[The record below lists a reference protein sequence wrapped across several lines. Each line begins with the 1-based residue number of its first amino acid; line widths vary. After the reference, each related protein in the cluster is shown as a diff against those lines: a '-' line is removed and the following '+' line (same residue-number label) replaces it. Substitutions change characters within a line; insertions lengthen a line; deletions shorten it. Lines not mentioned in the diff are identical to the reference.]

1 MTDIP
6 RGKYIGRRLGDP
18 PASEAEHFIRCP
30 SAAAGSTAVIS
41 AKCSSMKGRCR
52 TRRRI
57 NRNDIKNKN
66 PHSMVEVKHLQ
77 SGDVTAVAHRPE

>member
-30 SAAAGSTAVIS
+30 ACGGWIDCRDLASVSDHEGAGS
-41 AKCSSMKGRCR
+41 
-52 TRRRI
+52 
-57 NRNDIKNKN
+57 
-66 PHSMVEVKHLQ
+66 Q
-77 SGDVTAVAHRPE
+77 SLLANEQQQQPQPLPNAHHGKAA